1 MSSMMVKETYNI
13 SVNELIA
20 AFRSNTEFGLSTS
33 EAKSRIEKYGSNTI
47 QSDKGKHPLKIL
59 LSQFNNLMVYLLLFA
74 AAMSFWFQ
82 EYLDTTAI
90 LLVILINAIIGF
102 WMEMQAQRSM
112 NALKKMASVP
122 AKVFRNGMLM
132 EISSEE
138 VVPGDILFAEA
149 GDMITADARIINAT
163 QLSVNEASLTGE
175 AMPVEKIANEL
186 SEDVP
191 LADRTNMLHKGTFV
205 TNGNTTALVTATG
218 MKTELGKIAH
228 LVQGAEQSATPL
240 EKKLQVFSRKLIYI
254 TVALVVLIFIVGMF
268 THGDYLEML
277 ETAIALAVA
286 AIPEGLPIV
295 ATLALAQGMMKMA
308 KHNVIVK
315 KLSAVETLGG
325 TTIICTDKTGTLTQN
340 KIEVTDL
347 IPADETSEK
356 NKQIMQ
362 QIAVL
367 CNTASIQIKGNDI
380 TEIGDP
386 LETGLLKY
394 AHKKGNDFEQLRQQ
408 FPKVNELPF
417 SSETKMM
424 ATLHNNN
431 NSFVVYAKGAAE
443 EILKQC
449 SHILSGSQP
458 QILNDETRIY
468 WKEKSE
474 QLAASGLRV
483 IAGAF
488 KETSS
493 KDISLTTDL
502 VFAGLYGMMDPPA
515 NDVFDAIN
523 ECKDAGIKVVMI
535 TGDHPATANYIAN
548 QLGISENNT
557 PMVGKEMKPAS
568 QLSEKEKQNWL
579 NTSVFARVTPTHK
592 LDLVT
597 VLQEKGNI
605 VGMTGD
611 GVNDAPALKKAD
623 IGIAMGV
630 RGTQV
635 AQEVADMVLK
645 DDKFSSIVHA
655 IKQGRVIF
663 NNIQEFV
670 IYLLSCNMSELFVV
684 SLAALSNLHFQLVP
698 LQILF
703 INLVTDVLPAL
714 ALGVSDG
721 SPFVM
726 KHKPRNP
733 AEPLLKTRQWY
744 AVWIYAAIIS
754 VCTLGAVFFSHL
766 VLHTGERFDPKLCN
780 NILFFTLI
788 FCQLFHVFNMASVK
802 TSFFKS
808 EVFRNKYVWYALLLS
823 GLIVMSVFFI
833 PAAREALNVQPLKA
847 EDWLLVIA
855 SALLS
860 LLVIQILKRTNI
872 IHDED

>member
-1 MSSMMVKETYNI
+1 MKTI
-13 SVNELIA
+13 SNYTIPIMKLI
-20 AFRSNTEFGLSTS
+20 TEFGSDKEKGLSLV
-33 EAKSRIEKYGSNTI
+33 EATNRIEKFGSNII
-47 QSDKGKHPLKIL
+47 QSDKGKHPLKL
-59 LSQFNNLMVYLLLFA
+59 VLSQINNLLVYLLLFA
-74 AAMSFWFQ
+74 AGMSFWFQ
-82 EYLDTTAI
+82 EYLDATAI
-90 LLVILINAIIGF
+90 LLVIFLNVSIGF
-102 WMEMQAQRSM
+102 WMELQAERSM

-122 AKVFRNGMLM
+122 AKVFRDGKLS
-132 EISSEE
+132 EIPSEE
-138 VVPGDILFAEA
+138 LVPGDILFVEA
-149 GDMITADARIINAT
+149 GDMITSDARIVSAT
-163 QLSVNEASLTGE
+163 QLSVNESSLTGE
-175 AMPVEKIANEL
+175 AMPVEKIPSEL
-186 SEDVP
+186 SGNVP

-205 TNGNTTALVTATG
+205 TNGNSTALVVATG
-218 MKTELGKIAH
+218 MQTELGKIAH
-228 LVQGAEQSATPL
+228 LVQSAEQSATPL
-240 EKKLQVFSRKLIYI
+240 EKKLQVFSRKLIYL
-254 TVALVVLIFIVGMF
+254 TVVLVVLIFIVGMF
-268 THGDYLEML
+268 THGNYIELL
-277 ETAIALAVA
+277 ETSIALAVA

-295 ATLALAQGMMKMA
+295 ATLALAQGMLKMA
-308 KHNVIVK
+308 RHNVIVK

-325 TTIICTDKTGTLTQN
+325 TTVICTDKTGTLTQN
-340 KIEVTDL
+340 KIEVTDV
-347 IPADETSEK
+347 ITADDNAEN

-367 CNTASIQIKGNDI
+367 CNTAYIQILENDI
-380 TEIGDP
+380 KEIGDP

-394 AHKKGNDFEQLRQQ
+394 ALKNGSNIELIRQQ
-408 FPKVNELPF
+408 FPKINEVPF

-424 ATLHNNN
+424 ATLHSRQND
-431 NSFVVYAKGAAE
+431 FTVYAKGAAE
-443 EILKQC
+443 EIFKQC
-449 SHILSGSQP
+449 SHILIGSEIQP
-458 QILNDETRIY
+458 WNDETRKQ

-474 QLAASGLRV
+474 QLAVSGLRV

-488 KETSS
+488 RENSQNDAFFTS
-493 KDISLTTDL
+493 DLT
-502 VFAGLYGMMDPPA
+502 FAGLYGMMDPPA
-515 NDVFDAIN
+515 EDVLDAIN
-523 ECKDAGIKVVMI
+523 ECKEAGIKVVMI
-535 TGDHPATANYIAN
+535 TGDHPSTAKYIAR
-548 QLGISENNT
+548 QLGITENDN
-557 PMVGKEMKPAS
+557 PIVGKEMNPFS
-568 QLSEKEKQNWL
+568 QLSENEKQKWI
-579 NTSVFARVTPTHK
+579 NTSVFARVTPTQK

-623 IGIAMGV
+623 IGIAMGK

-635 AQEVADMVLK
+635 AQEVSDMVLK

-714 ALGVSDG
+714 ALGVSKG
-721 SPFVM
+721 NSFVM

-733 AEPLLKTRQWY
+733 AEPLLKTKQWY
-744 AVWIYAAIIS
+744 AVWLYAAIIS
-754 VCTLGAVFFSHL
+754 ICTLGAVFISHF

-802 TSFFKS
+802 TSFTHS

-823 GLIVMSVFFI
+823 VIIVIAVFFI
-833 PAAREALNVQPLKA
+833 PSALEALVVQPLKV
-847 EDWLLVIA
+847 EDWLVVVA
-855 SALLS
+855 SAALS
-860 LLVIQILKRTNI
+860 LLVIQFLKRTNL

>member
-1 MSSMMVKETYNI
+1 MKTANNYTIPLTKLITELDSDRVNGLTSLEATNRI
-13 SVNELIA
+13 S
-20 AFRSNTEFGLSTS
+20 R
-33 EAKSRIEKYGSNTI
+33 YGSNTI
-47 QSDKGKHPLKIL
+47 QSDKGKHPLKIV
-59 LSQFNNLMVYLLLFA
+59 LSQFNNLLVYLLFFA

-82 EYLDTTAI
+82 EYLDATAI
-90 LLVILINAIIGF
+90 LLVILVNASIGF
-102 WMEMQAQRSM
+102 WMELQAERSM

-122 AKVFRNGMLM
+122 SKVYRDGRLS

-138 VVPGDILFAEA
+138 IVPGDILFVEA
-149 GDMITADARIINAT
+149 GDMITADARIISAT
-163 QLSVNEASLTGE
+163 QLSINEASLTGE
-175 AMPVEKIANEL
+175 AMPVEKTASEL
-186 SEDVP
+186 SEDVS

-205 TNGNTTALVTATG
+205 TNGNTTALVVATG
-218 MKTELGKIAH
+218 MQTELGKIAH

-268 THGDYLEML
+268 THGDYVELL

-325 TTIICTDKTGTLTQN
+325 TTVICTDKTGTLTQN
-340 KIEVTDL
+340 KIEVTDV
-347 IPADETSEK
+347 ITADENAEK

-367 CNTASIQIKGNDI
+367 CNTASIQISENDI
-380 TEIGDP
+380 IEIGDP

-394 AHKKGNDFEQLRQQ
+394 AHNNGVNIEQLRQQ
-408 FPKVNELPF
+408 FPKVDEIPF

-424 ATLHNNN
+424 ATLHSGNNI
-431 NSFVVYAKGAAE
+431 FMVYAKGAAE

-449 SHILSGSQP
+449 SHILMGSQI
-458 QILNDETRIY
+458 QTLNEETRNQ
-468 WKEKSE
+468 WKDKSE

-488 KETSS
+488 KETPS
-493 KDISLTTDL
+493 KDVSLTNDL
-502 VFAGLYGMMDPPA
+502 IFAGLYGMMDPPA
-515 NDVFDAIN
+515 EDVFDAIN
-523 ECKDAGIKVVMI
+523 ECKGAGIKVVMI

-548 QLGISENNT
+548 QLHISENNQ
-557 PMVGKEMKPAS
+557 PVIGKNMKPFK
-568 QLSEKEKQNWL
+568 QLSNEEKQLWAD
-579 NTSVFARVTPTHK
+579 TSVFARVTPTHK

-623 IGIAMGV
+623 IGIAMGK

-635 AQEVADMVLK
+635 AQEVSDMVLK

-655 IKQGRVIF
+655 IRQGRVIF

-684 SLAALSNLHFQLVP
+684 SLAALSNLHFQLIP

-714 ALGVSDG
+714 ALGVSEG
-721 SPFVM
+721 SPIVM

-733 AEPLLKTRQWY
+733 AEPLLKTKQWY
-744 AVWIYAAIIS
+744 AVWIYAAVIS
-754 VCTLGAVFFSHL
+754 ICTLGAVFISHFFF
-766 VLHTGERFDPKLCN
+766 HTGKHFDPKLCN

-802 TSFFKS
+802 TSFTQS
-808 EVFRNKYVWYALLLS
+808 EVFRNKYVWYALLSS
-823 GLIVMSVFFI
+823 GIILLSVFFI
-833 PAAREALNVQPLKA
+833 SPAREALNVQPLKL
-847 EDWLLVIA
+847 EDWLVVIA
-855 SALLS
+855 SALIS
-860 LLVIQILKRTNI
+860 LLVIQILKRTNL

>member
-1 MSSMMVKETYNI
+1 MKTANNYTIPLTKLITELDSDRVNGLTSLEATNRI
-13 SVNELIA
+13 S
-20 AFRSNTEFGLSTS
+20 R
-33 EAKSRIEKYGSNTI
+33 YGSNTI
-47 QSDKGKHPLKIL
+47 QSDKGKHPLKIV
-59 LSQFNNLMVYLLLFA
+59 LSQFNNLLVYLLFFA

-82 EYLDTTAI
+82 EYLDATAI
-90 LLVILINAIIGF
+90 LLVILVNASIGF
-102 WMEMQAQRSM
+102 WMELQAERSM

-122 AKVFRNGMLM
+122 SKVYRDGKLS

-138 VVPGDILFAEA
+138 IVPGDILFVEA
-149 GDMITADARIINAT
+149 GDMITADARIISAT
-163 QLSVNEASLTGE
+163 QLSINEASLTGE
-175 AMPVEKIANEL
+175 AMPVEKTASEL
-186 SEDVP
+186 SEDVS

-205 TNGNTTALVTATG
+205 TNGNTTALVVATG
-218 MKTELGKIAH
+218 MQTELGKIAH

-268 THGDYLEML
+268 THGDYVELL

-325 TTIICTDKTGTLTQN
+325 TTVICTDKTGTLTQN
-340 KIEVTDL
+340 KIEVTDV
-347 IPADETSEK
+347 ITADENAEK

-367 CNTASIQIKGNDI
+367 CNTASIQISVNEIK
-380 TEIGDP
+380 EIGDP

-394 AHKKGNDFEQLRQQ
+394 AHNNGVNIEQLRQQ
-408 FPKVNELPF
+408 FPKVDEIPF

-424 ATLHNNN
+424 ATLHSGNNI
-431 NSFVVYAKGAAE
+431 FMVYAKGAAE

-449 SHILSGSQP
+449 SHILMGSQI
-458 QILNDETRIY
+458 QTLNEETRNQ
-468 WKEKSE
+468 WKDKSE

-488 KETSS
+488 KETPS
-493 KDISLTTDL
+493 KDVSLTNDL
-502 VFAGLYGMMDPPA
+502 IFAGLYGMMDPPA
-515 NDVFDAIN
+515 EDVFDAIN
-523 ECKDAGIKVVMI
+523 ECKGAGIKVVMI

-548 QLGISENNT
+548 QLHISENNQ
-557 PMVGKEMKPAS
+557 PVIGKNMKPFK
-568 QLSEKEKQNWL
+568 QLSNEEKQLWAD
-579 NTSVFARVTPTHK
+579 TSVFARVTPTHK

-623 IGIAMGV
+623 IGIAMGK

-635 AQEVADMVLK
+635 AQEVSDMVLK

-655 IKQGRVIF
+655 IRQGRVIF
-663 NNIQEFV
+663 SNIQEFV

-684 SLAALSNLHFQLVP
+684 SLAALSNLHFQLIP

-703 INLVTDVLPAL
+703 INLITDVLPAL
-714 ALGVSDG
+714 ALGVSEG

-733 AEPLLKTRQWY
+733 TEPLLKTRQWY
-744 AVWIYAAIIS
+744 AVWVYAAIIS
-754 VCTLGAVFFSHL
+754 VCTLGAVFFSHF
-766 VLHTGERFDPKLCN
+766 VLHTGEHFDPKLCN

-788 FCQLFHVFNMASVK
+788 VCQLFHVFNMASVK

-808 EVFRNKYVWYALLLS
+808 EVFRNKYIWYALALS

-833 PAAREALNVQPLKA
+833 PPVREALNVQSLKL
-847 EDWLLVIA
+847 EDWLVVIVA
-855 SALLS
+855 ALIS
-860 LLVIQILKRTNI
+860 LLVIQFLKRTNL

>member
-1 MSSMMVKETYNI
+1 MKT
-13 SVNELIA
+13 VNPHTIPVTELI
-20 AFRSNTEFGLSTS
+20 TELGSDKEKGLNAL
-33 EAKSRIEKYGSNTI
+33 EATNRIEKYGSNSI
-47 QSDKGKHPLKIL
+47 QSDKGKHPLKIV
-59 LSQFNNLMVYLLLFA
+59 LSQFNNLLVYLLLFA

-82 EYLDTTAI
+82 EYLDATAI
-90 LLVILINAIIGF
+90 LLVILVNATIGF
-102 WMEMQAQRSM
+102 WMEMQAERSM
-112 NALKKMASVP
+112 NALKKMVSVP
-122 AKVFRNGMLM
+122 SKVFRNGKLT
-132 EISSEE
+132 EIASEE
-138 VVPGDILFAEA
+138 LVPGDLLFVEA
-149 GDMITADARIINAT
+149 GDMITADARIISAT

-175 AMPVEKIANEL
+175 AMPVEKIASEL
-186 SEDVP
+186 SEDIP
-191 LADRTNMLHKGTFV
+191 LADRANMLHKGTFV
-205 TNGNTTALVTATG
+205 TNGNTTALVVATG
-218 MKTELGKIAH
+218 MQTELGKIAH
-228 LVQGAEQSATPL
+228 LVQGADQSATPL

-268 THGDYLEML
+268 THGDYVELL

-325 TTIICTDKTGTLTQN
+325 TTVICTDKTGTLTQN
-340 KIEVTDL
+340 KIEVTDV
-347 IPADETSEK
+347 ITADENAEK

-367 CNTASIQIKGNDI
+367 CNTASIQISENEIK
-380 TEIGDP
+380 EIGDP

-394 AHKKGNDFEQLRQQ
+394 AHKNGENIEQLRQQ
-408 FPKVNELPF
+408 FPKIDEVPF

-424 ATLHNNN
+424 ATLHSGNNGYI
-431 NSFVVYAKGAAE
+431 VYAKGAAE

-449 SHILSGSQP
+449 SHILIASEIQV
-458 QILNDETRIY
+458 LNEETRKH

-474 QLAASGLRV
+474 HLAASGLRV

-488 KETSS
+488 KETPS
-493 KDISLTTDL
+493 KDISLTSDL
-502 VFAGLYGMMDPPA
+502 IFAGLYGMMDPPA
-515 NDVFDAIN
+515 EDVFDAIN

-548 QLGISENNT
+548 QLGISENDT
-557 PMVGKEMKPAS
+557 PIIGKEMKGAS
-568 QLSEKEKQNWL
+568 QLSENEKQHWL

-623 IGIAMGV
+623 IGIAMGK

-635 AQEVADMVLK
+635 AQEVSDMVLK

-655 IKQGRVIF
+655 IRQGRVIF
-663 NNIQEFV
+663 SNIQEFV

-684 SLAALSNLHFQLVP
+684 SLAALSNLHFQLIP

-703 INLVTDVLPAL
+703 INLITDVLPAL
-714 ALGVSDG
+714 ALGVSEG
-721 SPFVM
+721 SPYVM

-754 VCTLGAVFFSHL
+754 VCTLGAVFFSHF
-766 VLHTGERFDPKLCN
+766 VLHTGDRFDPKLCN

-808 EVFRNKYVWYALLLS
+808 EVFRNKYVWYALVSSL
-823 GLIVMSVFFI
+823 LIVLSVFFI
-833 PAAREALNVQPLKA
+833 PPVREALNVQSLKL
-847 EDWLLVIA
+847 EDWLVVIA
-855 SALLS
+855 SALIS
-860 LLVIQILKRTNI
+860 LLVIQILKRTNL

>member
-1 MSSMMVKETYNI
+1 MKTANNYTIPLTKLITELGSDREKGLNSLEATNRI
-13 SVNELIA
+13 SQ
-20 AFRSNTEFGLSTS
+20 
-33 EAKSRIEKYGSNTI
+33 YGRNTI
-47 QSDKGKHPLKIL
+47 QSDKGKHPLKIV
-59 LSQFNNLMVYLLLFA
+59 LSQFNNLLVYLLLFA

-82 EYLDTTAI
+82 EYLDATAI
-90 LLVILINAIIGF
+90 LLVILVNASIGF
-102 WMEMQAQRSM
+102 WMEMQAERSM

-122 AKVFRNGMLM
+122 AKVFRDGKLS
-132 EISSEE
+132 EITSEE
-138 VVPGDILFAEA
+138 LVPGDILFVEA
-149 GDMITADARIINAT
+149 GDMITADARIITAT

-175 AMPVEKIANEL
+175 AMPVEKIASEL
-186 SEDVP
+186 SADIP

-205 TNGNTTALVTATG
+205 TNGNTTALVVATG
-218 MKTELGKIAH
+218 MQTELGKIAH

-268 THGDYLEML
+268 THGDYVELL

-325 TTIICTDKTGTLTQN
+325 TTVICTDKTGTLTQN
-340 KIEVTDL
+340 KIEVTDV
-347 IPADETSEK
+347 ITADENAEK

-367 CNTASIQIKGNDI
+367 CNTASIQISGNEI
-380 TEIGDP
+380 KEIGDP

-394 AHKKGNDFEQLRQQ
+394 AHKNGENIEQLRQQ
-408 FPKVNELPF
+408 FPKIDEVPF

-424 ATLHNNN
+424 ATLHSGNNGYI
-431 NSFVVYAKGAAE
+431 VYAKGAAE

-449 SHILSGSQP
+449 SHILIASEIQV
-458 QILNDETRIY
+458 LNEETRKH

-474 QLAASGLRV
+474 HLAASGLRV

-488 KETSS
+488 KETPS
-493 KDISLTTDL
+493 KDISLTSDL
-502 VFAGLYGMMDPPA
+502 IFAGLYGMMDPPA
-515 NDVFDAIN
+515 EDVFDAIK
-523 ECKDAGIKVVMI
+523 ECKEAGIKVVMI
-535 TGDHPATANYIAN
+535 TGDHPATASYIAN
-548 QLGISENNT
+548 QLGISENDT
-557 PMVGKEMKPAS
+557 PIIGKEMKGAS
-568 QLSEKEKQNWL
+568 QLSENEKQHWL

-597 VLQEKGNI
+597 VLQENGNI

-663 NNIQEFV
+663 SNIQEFV

-684 SLAALSNLHFQLVP
+684 SLGALSNLHFQLIP

-703 INLVTDVLPAL
+703 INLITDVLPAL
-714 ALGVSDG
+714 ALGVSEG

-733 AEPLLKTRQWY
+733 TEPLLKTRQWY

-754 VCTLGAVFFSHL
+754 VCTLGAVFFSHF
-766 VLHTGERFDPKLCN
+766 VLHTGEHFDPKLCN

-802 TSFFKS
+802 TSFTQS
-808 EVFRNKYVWYALLLS
+808 EVFRNKYVWYALALS
-823 GLIVMSVFFI
+823 GLIVLSVFFV
-833 PAAREALNVQPLKA
+833 PPAREALNVQPLKM
-847 EDWLLVIA
+847 EDWLVVIV
-855 SALLS
+855 SALIS
-860 LLVIQILKRTNI
+860 LLVIQFLKRTNI

>member
-1 MSSMMVKETYNI
+1 MKTVSAHTIPVTKLITELGSDREKGLNSLEAANRI
-13 SVNELIA
+13 SQ
-20 AFRSNTEFGLSTS
+20 
-33 EAKSRIEKYGSNTI
+33 YGRNTI
-47 QSDKGKHPLKIL
+47 QSDKGKHPLKIV
-59 LSQFNNLMVYLLLFA
+59 LSQFNNLLVYLLLFA

-82 EYLDTTAI
+82 EYLDATAI
-90 LLVILINAIIGF
+90 LLVILVNASIGF
-102 WMEMQAQRSM
+102 WMEMQAERSM

-122 AKVFRNGMLM
+122 AKVFRDGKLT

-138 VVPGDILFAEA
+138 VVPGDILFVEA

-175 AMPVEKIANEL
+175 AMPVEKKETEL
-186 SEDVP
+186 PEKTP
-191 LADRTNMLHKGTFV
+191 LAERTNMLHKGTYV
-205 TNGNTTALVTATG
+205 TNGNAKALVTATG
-218 MKTELGKIAH
+218 MQTELGKIAH
-228 LVQGAEQSATPL
+228 LVQSAKQSATPL

-254 TVALVVLIFIVGMF
+254 TIILVVLIFVVGLL

-325 TTIICTDKTGTLTQN
+325 TTVICTDKTGTLTQN

-367 CNTASIQIKGNDI
+367 CNTASIQISENDI

-394 AHKKGNDFEQLRQQ
+394 AHKNEINIEQLRNQ
-408 FPKVNELPF
+408 FPKINEVPF

-431 NSFVVYAKGAAE
+431 NGFVVYAKGAAE

-483 IAGAF
+483 IAGAY
-488 KETSS
+488 KEASS

-515 NDVFDAIN
+515 EDVFDAIK
-523 ECKDAGIKVVMI
+523 ECKEAGIKVVMI

-548 QLGISENNT
+548 QLGISENDT
-557 PMVGKEMKPAS
+557 PIIGKEMKAVS
-568 QLSEKEKQNWL
+568 QLSENEKQHWL

-623 IGIAMGV
+623 IGIAMGK

-635 AQEVADMVLK
+635 AQEVSDMVLK

-655 IKQGRVIF
+655 IRQGRVIF
-663 NNIQEFV
+663 SNIQEFV

-684 SLAALSNLHFQLVP
+684 SLTALSNLHFQLIP

-703 INLVTDVLPAL
+703 INLITDVLPAL
-714 ALGVSDG
+714 ALGVSEG
-721 SPFVM
+721 SPYVM

-754 VCTLGAVFFSHL
+754 VCTLGAVFFSHFI
-766 VLHTGERFDPKLCN
+766 LHTGEHFDPKLCN

-788 FCQLFHVFNMASVK
+788 VCQLFHVFNMASVK
-802 TSFFKS
+802 TSFTKS
-808 EVFRNKYVWYALLLS
+808 EVFRNKYVWYALLTS
-823 GLIVMSVFFI
+823 GLIVISVFFI
-833 PAAREALNVQPLKA
+833 PPAREALNVQSLKM
-847 EDWLLVIA
+847 EGWLVVIISA
-855 SALLS
+855 SIS

>member
-1 MSSMMVKETYNI
+1 MEYPHNI
-13 SVNELIA
+13 PISKILA
-20 AFRSNTEFGLSTS
+20 EFGSDAKKGLTTS
-33 EAKSRIEKYGSNTI
+33 EAARQIEKYGRNTI
-47 QSDKGKHPLKIL
+47 QSDKGKQPFKIFL
-59 LSQFNNLMVYLLLFA
+59 LQFNNLMVYLLLFA
-74 AAMSFWFQ
+74 AGMSFWFQ
-82 EYLDTTAI
+82 EYLDATAI
-90 LLVILINAIIGF
+90 LVVILVNAAIGF
-102 WMEMQAQRSM
+102 WMELQAQRSM

-122 AKVFRNGMLM
+122 SKVFREGKLT
-132 EISSEE
+132 EIASEE
-138 VVPGDILFAEA
+138 LVPGDLIFVEA
-149 GDMITADARIINAT
+149 GDMITADARIIFAT
-163 QLSVNEASLTGE
+163 QLSVNESSLTGE
-175 AMPVEKIANEL
+175 ALPVEKAASEL
-186 SEDVP
+186 PEDAP

-205 TNGNTTALVTATG
+205 TNGNTTALVVATG
-218 MKTELGKIAH
+218 MQTELGKIAH
-228 LVQGAEQSATPL
+228 LVQGAGQSATPL

-268 THGDYLEML
+268 THGDYIELL

-286 AIPEGLPIV
+286 AIPEGLHIV

-325 TTIICTDKTGTLTQN
+325 TTVICTDKTGTLTQN
-340 KIEVTDL
+340 KIEVTDV
-347 IPADETSEK
+347 ITADENAEK

-362 QIAVL
+362 EIAVL
-367 CNTASIQIKGNDI
+367 CNTASIQISENDI
-380 TEIGDP
+380 EEIGDP

-394 AHKKGNDFEQLRQQ
+394 AHKRGKNIEELREQ
-408 FPKVNELPF
+408 FPKINEIPF
-417 SSETKMM
+417 SSETKIM
-424 ATLHNNN
+424 ATLHRTNIG
-431 NSFVVYAKGAAE
+431 FVVYAKGAAE
-443 EILKQC
+443 EILMQC
-449 SHILSGSQP
+449 SHILIGSEIQS
-458 QILNDETRIY
+458 LNEGTRKQ

-483 IAGAF
+483 IAGAL
-488 KETSS
+488 KETPS
-493 KDISLTTDL
+493 KDISLTSDL

-515 NDVFDAIN
+515 EDVFDAIN
-523 ECKDAGIKVVMI
+523 ECKAAGIKVVMI
-535 TGDHPATANYIAN
+535 TGDHPATANYIAR
-548 QLGISENNT
+548 QLGISQNIM
-557 PMVGKEMKPAS
+557 PIVGKDMKAAS
-568 QLSEKEKQNWL
+568 QLSENEKQLWL

-623 IGIAMGV
+623 IGIAMGK

-635 AQEVADMVLK
+635 AQEVSDMVLK

-655 IKQGRVIF
+655 IRQGRVIF

-684 SLAALSNLHFQLVP
+684 SLAALSNLHFQLIP

-714 ALGVSDG
+714 ALGVSKG
-721 SPFVM
+721 SAFVM
-726 KHKPRNP
+726 KNKPRNP

-754 VCTLGAVFFSHL
+754 LCTLGAVFVSHFF
-766 VLHTGERFDPKLCN
+766 LHTGERFDPKLCN

-788 FCQLFHVFNMASVK
+788 VCQLFHVFNMASVK
-802 TSFFKS
+802 TSFTQS
-808 EVFRNKYVWYALLLS
+808 EVFRNKYVWYALALS
-823 GLIVMSVFFI
+823 GLIVLSVFFI
-833 PAAREALNVQPLKA
+833 PPAREALNVQPLKM
-847 EDWLLVIA
+847 EDWLVVIVSA
-855 SALLS
+855 SIS
-860 LLVIQILKRTNI
+860 LLVIQILKRTNL

>member
-1 MSSMMVKETYNI
+1 MKTANNYTTPLTKLITELDSDRVNGLTSLEATNRI
-13 SVNELIA
+13 S
-20 AFRSNTEFGLSTS
+20 R
-33 EAKSRIEKYGSNTI
+33 YGSNTI
-47 QSDKGKHPLKIL
+47 QSDKGKHPLKIV
-59 LSQFNNLMVYLLLFA
+59 LSQFNNLLVYLLFFA

-82 EYLDTTAI
+82 EYLDATAI
-90 LLVILINAIIGF
+90 LLVILVNASIGF
-102 WMEMQAQRSM
+102 WMEMQAERSM

-122 AKVFRNGMLM
+122 AKVFRDGKLT
-132 EISSEE
+132 EIPSEE
-138 VVPGDILFAEA
+138 LVPGDILFVEA
-149 GDMITADARIINAT
+149 GDMITADARIITAT
-163 QLSVNEASLTGE
+163 QLSINEASLTGE
-175 AMPVEKIANEL
+175 AMPVEKTASEL
-186 SEDVP
+186 SEDVS

-205 TNGNTTALVTATG
+205 TNGNTTALVVATG
-218 MKTELGKIAH
+218 MQTELGKIAH

-268 THGDYLEML
+268 THGDYVELL

-325 TTIICTDKTGTLTQN
+325 TTVICTDKTGTLTQN
-340 KIEVTDL
+340 KIEVTDV
-347 IPADETSEK
+347 ITADENAEK

-367 CNTASIQIKGNDI
+367 CNTASIQISENEIK
-380 TEIGDP
+380 EIGDP

-394 AHKKGNDFEQLRQQ
+394 AHNNGVNIEQLRQQ
-408 FPKVNELPF
+408 FPKVDEIPF

-424 ATLHNNN
+424 ATLHSGNNI
-431 NSFVVYAKGAAE
+431 FMVYAKGAAE

-449 SHILSGSQP
+449 SHILMGSQI
-458 QILNDETRIY
+458 QTLNEEIRNQ
-468 WKEKSE
+468 WKDKSE

-488 KETSS
+488 KETPS
-493 KDISLTTDL
+493 KDVSLTNDL
-502 VFAGLYGMMDPPA
+502 IFAGLYGMMDPPA
-515 NDVFDAIN
+515 EDVFDAIN
-523 ECKDAGIKVVMI
+523 ECKGAGIKVVMI

-548 QLGISENNT
+548 QLHISENNQ
-557 PMVGKEMKPAS
+557 PVIGKNMKPFK
-568 QLSEKEKQNWL
+568 QLSNEEKQLWAD
-579 NTSVFARVTPTHK
+579 TSVFARVTPTHK

-623 IGIAMGV
+623 IGIAMGK

-635 AQEVADMVLK
+635 AQEVSDMVLK

-655 IKQGRVIF
+655 IRQGRVIF
-663 NNIQEFV
+663 SNIQEFV

-684 SLAALSNLHFQLVP
+684 SLAALSNLHFQLIP

-703 INLVTDVLPAL
+703 INLITDVLPAL
-714 ALGVSDG
+714 ALGVSEG

-733 AEPLLKTRQWY
+733 TEPLLKTRQWY

-754 VCTLGAVFFSHL
+754 VCTLGAVFFSHF
-766 VLHTGERFDPKLCN
+766 VLHTGEHFDPKLCN

-788 FCQLFHVFNMASVK
+788 VCQLFHVFNMASVK

-833 PAAREALNVQPLKA
+833 PPAREALNVQPLKV
-847 EDWLLVIA
+847 EDWLVVVA
-855 SALLS
+855 SATLS
-860 LLVIQILKRTNI
+860 LLVIQILKRTNL

>member
-1 MSSMMVKETYNI
+1 MKIERPYNI
-13 SVNELIA
+13 PLSELIA
-20 AFRSNTEFGLSTS
+20 EFESDVGKGLNSS
-33 EAKSRIEKYGSNTI
+33 EAVNRIEKYGNNTI
-47 QSDKGKHPLKIL
+47 QSDKGKHPFKIL

-122 AKVFRNGMLM
+122 AKVFRDGKLM

-138 VVPGDILFAEA
+138 VVPGDILFVEA

-186 SEDVP
+186 SEEVP
-191 LADRTNMLHKGTFV
+191 LADRVNMLHKGTFI
-205 TNGNTTALVTATG
+205 TNGNTTALVVATG
-218 MKTELGKIAH
+218 MQTELGKIAH

-268 THGDYLEML
+268 THRDYVEML

-308 KHNVIVK
+308 KHHVIVK

-325 TTIICTDKTGTLTQN
+325 TTVICTDKTGTLTQN
-340 KIEVTDL
+340 KIEVTEV
-347 IPADETSEK
+347 ITANGHAET
-356 NKQIMQ
+356 NNLTMQ

-367 CNTASIQIKGNDI
+367 CNTASIQIIGNDI

-394 AHKKGNDFEQLRQQ
+394 AHKNGNNIEQLRKQ
-408 FPKVNELPF
+408 FPKINEVPF

-424 ATLHNNN
+424 ATLHSNNN
-431 NSFVVYAKGAAE
+431 GFVVYAKGAAE
-443 EILKQC
+443 EIIKQC
-449 SHILSGSQP
+449 NRILIGSEIQT
-458 QILNDETRIY
+458 LDEETRKH

-483 IAGAF
+483 IAGAY
-488 KETSS
+488 KETPS

-515 NDVFDAIN
+515 EDVFDAIS

-548 QLGISENNT
+548 QLGISENNM
-557 PMVGKEMKPAS
+557 PIIGKEMKPAS
-568 QLSEKEKQNWL
+568 RLSENEKIHWL

-635 AQEVADMVLK
+635 AQEVSDMVLK

-663 NNIQEFV
+663 KNIQEFV

-714 ALGVSDG
+714 ALGVSEG
-721 SPFVM
+721 NPFVM

-733 AEPLLKTRQWY
+733 SEPLLKTKQWY
-744 AVWIYAAIIS
+744 AVWIYAGVIS
-754 VCTLGAVFFSHL
+754 ICTLGAVFISHFF
-766 VLHTGERFDPKLCN
+766 LHTGTHFDPKLCN

-788 FCQLFHVFNMASVK
+788 ACQLFHVFNMASAQVA
-802 TSFFKS
+802 FFKS
-808 EVFRNKYVWYALLLS
+808 EVFRNKYVWYALFSCAVILL
-823 GLIVMSVFFI
+823 SVFFI
-833 PAAREALNVQPLKA
+833 SPVSKALKIQPLQA
-847 EDWLLVIA
+847 EDWLVVFG
-855 SALLS
+855 SAIIS
-860 LLVIQILKRTNI
+860 LLVIQLLKRTKI

>member
-1 MSSMMVKETYNI
+1 MKTANNYTIPLTKLITELDSDRVNGLTSLEATNRI
-13 SVNELIA
+13 S
-20 AFRSNTEFGLSTS
+20 R
-33 EAKSRIEKYGSNTI
+33 YGSNTI
-47 QSDKGKHPLKIL
+47 QSDKGKHPLKIV
-59 LSQFNNLMVYLLLFA
+59 LSQFNNLLVYLLFFA

-82 EYLDTTAI
+82 EYLDATAI
-90 LLVILINAIIGF
+90 LLVILVNASIGF
-102 WMEMQAQRSM
+102 WMELQAERSM

-122 AKVFRNGMLM
+122 SKVYRDGKLS

-138 VVPGDILFAEA
+138 IVPGDILFVEA
-149 GDMITADARIINAT
+149 GDMITADARIISAT
-163 QLSVNEASLTGE
+163 QLSINEASLTGE
-175 AMPVEKIANEL
+175 AMPVEKTASEL
-186 SEDVP
+186 SEDVS

-205 TNGNTTALVTATG
+205 TNGNTTALVVATG
-218 MKTELGKIAH
+218 MQTELGKIAH
-228 LVQGAEQSATPL
+228 LVQGADQSATPL
-240 EKKLQVFSRKLIYI
+240 EMKLQVFSRKLIYI

-268 THGDYLEML
+268 THGDYVELL

-325 TTIICTDKTGTLTQN
+325 TTVICTDKTGTLTQN
-340 KIEVTDL
+340 KIEVTDV
-347 IPADETSEK
+347 ITAVQNDEK

-367 CNTASIQIKGNDI
+367 CNTASIQISENDI
-380 TEIGDP
+380 IEIGDP

-394 AHKKGNDFEQLRQQ
+394 AHKNGKNIEKLRQQ
-408 FPKVNELPF
+408 FPKINEVPF

-424 ATLHNNN
+424 ATLHSGNNGYI
-431 NSFVVYAKGAAE
+431 VYAKGAAE

-449 SHILSGSQP
+449 SHILSGSEIQL
-458 QILNDETRIY
+458 LNEETKKH

-488 KETSS
+488 KETTS
-493 KDISLTTDL
+493 KDISLTSDL
-502 VFAGLYGMMDPPA
+502 VFTGLYGMMDPPA
-515 NDVFDAIN
+515 EYVFDAIK
-523 ECKDAGIKVVMI
+523 ECKEAGIKVVMI
-535 TGDHPATANYIAN
+535 TGDHPATANYIAH
-548 QLGISENNT
+548 QLGISENDI
-557 PMVGKEMKPAS
+557 PIIGKDMKAAS
-568 QLSEKEKQNWL
+568 QLSEDEKQHWL

-623 IGIAMGV
+623 IGIAMGK

-635 AQEVADMVLK
+635 AQEVSDMVLK

-655 IKQGRVIF
+655 IRQGRVIF

-684 SLAALSNLHFQLVP
+684 SLAALSNLHFQLIP

-714 ALGVSDG
+714 ALGVSEG
-721 SPFVM
+721 SPIVM

-733 AEPLLKTRQWY
+733 AEPLLKTKQWY
-744 AVWIYAAIIS
+744 AVWIYAAVIS
-754 VCTLGAVFFSHL
+754 ICTLGAVFISHFFF
-766 VLHTGERFDPKLCN
+766 HTGKHFDPKLCN

-802 TSFFKS
+802 TSFTQS
-808 EVFRNKYVWYALLLS
+808 EVFRNKYVWYALLSS
-823 GLIVMSVFFI
+823 GIILLSVFFI
-833 PAAREALNVQPLKA
+833 PPAREALNVQPLKV
-847 EDWLLVIA
+847 EDWLVVVA
-855 SALLS
+855 SAALS
-860 LLVIQILKRTNI
+860 FLAIQILKRTNL

>member
-1 MSSMMVKETYNI
+1 MKTANNYTIPLTKLITELDSDRVNGLTSLEATNRI
-13 SVNELIA
+13 S
-20 AFRSNTEFGLSTS
+20 R
-33 EAKSRIEKYGSNTI
+33 YGSNTI
-47 QSDKGKHPLKIL
+47 QSDKGKHPLKIV
-59 LSQFNNLMVYLLLFA
+59 LSQFNNLLVYLLFFA

-82 EYLDTTAI
+82 EYLDATAI
-90 LLVILINAIIGF
+90 LLVILVNASIGF
-102 WMEMQAQRSM
+102 WMELQAERSM

-122 AKVFRNGMLM
+122 SKVYRDGKLS

-138 VVPGDILFAEA
+138 IVPGDILFVEA
-149 GDMITADARIINAT
+149 GDMITADARIISAT
-163 QLSVNEASLTGE
+163 QLSINEASLTGE
-175 AMPVEKIANEL
+175 AMPVEKTASEL
-186 SEDVP
+186 SEDVS

-205 TNGNTTALVTATG
+205 TNGNTTALVVATG
-218 MKTELGKIAH
+218 MQTELGKIAH
-228 LVQGAEQSATPL
+228 LVQGADQSATPL
-240 EKKLQVFSRKLIYI
+240 EMKLQVFSRKLIYI

-268 THGDYLEML
+268 THGDYVELL

-325 TTIICTDKTGTLTQN
+325 TTVICTDKTGTLTQN
-340 KIEVTDL
+340 KIEVTDV
-347 IPADETSEK
+347 ITAVQNDEK

-367 CNTASIQIKGNDI
+367 CNTASIQFSENDI
-380 TEIGDP
+380 IEIGDP

-394 AHKKGNDFEQLRQQ
+394 AHKNGKNIEKLRQQ
-408 FPKVNELPF
+408 FPKINEVPF

-424 ATLHNNN
+424 ATLHSGNNI
-431 NSFVVYAKGAAE
+431 FMVYAKGAAE

-449 SHILSGSQP
+449 SHILMGSQI
-458 QILNDETRIY
+458 QTLNEETRNQ
-468 WKEKSE
+468 WKDKSE

-488 KETSS
+488 KETPS
-493 KDISLTTDL
+493 KDVSLTNDL
-502 VFAGLYGMMDPPA
+502 IFAGLYGMMDPPA
-515 NDVFDAIN
+515 EDVFDAIN
-523 ECKDAGIKVVMI
+523 KCKGAGIKVVMI

-548 QLGISENNT
+548 QLHISENNQ
-557 PMVGKEMKPAS
+557 PVIGKNMKPFK
-568 QLSEKEKQNWL
+568 QLSNEEKQLWAD
-579 NTSVFARVTPTHK
+579 TSVFARVTPTHK

-623 IGIAMGV
+623 IGIAMGK

-635 AQEVADMVLK
+635 AQEVSDMVLK

-655 IKQGRVIF
+655 IRQGRVIF
-663 NNIQEFV
+663 SNIQEFV

-684 SLAALSNLHFQLVP
+684 SLAALSNLHFQLIP

-703 INLVTDVLPAL
+703 INLITDVLPAL
-714 ALGVSDG
+714 ALGVSEG

-733 AEPLLKTRQWY
+733 TEPLLKTRQWY

-754 VCTLGAVFFSHL
+754 VCTLGAVFFSHF
-766 VLHTGERFDPKLCN
+766 VLHTGEHFDPKLCN

-788 FCQLFHVFNMASVK
+788 VCQLFHVFNMASVK

-833 PAAREALNVQPLKA
+833 PPVREALNVQSLKL
-847 EDWLLVIA
+847 EDWLVVIA
-855 SALLS
+855 SALIS
-860 LLVIQILKRTNI
+860 LLVIQFLKRTNL

>member
-1 MSSMMVKETYNI
+1 MKTVSAHTIPVTKLITELGSDREKGLNSLEAANRI
-13 SVNELIA
+13 SQ
-20 AFRSNTEFGLSTS
+20 
-33 EAKSRIEKYGSNTI
+33 YGRNTI
-47 QSDKGKHPLKIL
+47 QSDKGKHPLKIV
-59 LSQFNNLMVYLLLFA
+59 LSQFNNLLVYLLLFA

-82 EYLDTTAI
+82 EYLDATAI
-90 LLVILINAIIGF
+90 LLVILVNASIGF
-102 WMEMQAQRSM
+102 WMEMQAERSM

-122 AKVFRNGMLM
+122 AKVFRDGKLT

-138 VVPGDILFAEA
+138 VVPGDILFVEA

-205 TNGNTTALVTATG
+205 TNGNATALVTATG

-268 THGDYLEML
+268 THGDYLKML

-325 TTIICTDKTGTLTQN
+325 TTVICTDKTGTLTQN

-367 CNTASIQIKGNDI
+367 CNTASIQISENEIK
-380 TEIGDP
+380 EIGDP

-394 AHKKGNDFEQLRQQ
+394 AHKNGENIEQLRQQ
-408 FPKVNELPF
+408 FPKIDEVPF

-424 ATLHNNN
+424 ATLHSGNNGYI
-431 NSFVVYAKGAAE
+431 VYAKGAAE

-449 SHILSGSQP
+449 SHILIASEIQV
-458 QILNDETRIY
+458 LNEETRKH

-483 IAGAF
+483 IAGAY
-488 KETSS
+488 KEASS

-515 NDVFDAIN
+515 EDVFDAIK
-523 ECKDAGIKVVMI
+523 ECKEAGIKVVMI

-548 QLGISENNT
+548 QLGISENNA
-557 PMVGKEMKPAS
+557 PIVGKEMKPAS
-568 QLSEKEKQNWL
+568 QLSENEKQLWL
-579 NTSVFARVTPTHK
+579 NTSVFARVTPAQK

-597 VLQEKGNI
+597 VLQENGNI
-605 VGMTGD
+605 VAMTGD

-645 DDKFSSIVHA
+645 DDKFSSIVLA

-663 NNIQEFV
+663 KNIQEFV

-684 SLAALSNLHFQLVP
+684 SLTALSNLHFQLIP

-703 INLVTDVLPAL
+703 INLITDVLPAL
-714 ALGVSDG
+714 ALGVSEG

-744 AVWIYAAIIS
+744 AVWVYAAIIS
-754 VCTLGAVFFSHL
+754 VCTLGAVFFSQI

-808 EVFRNKYVWYALLLS
+808 EVFRNKYVWYALVSSL
-823 GLIVMSVFFI
+823 LIVLSVFFI
-833 PAAREALNVQPLKA
+833 PPVREALNVQSLKL
-847 EDWLLVIA
+847 EDWLVVIA
-855 SALLS
+855 SALIS
-860 LLVIQILKRTNI
+860 LLVIQFLKRTNL

>member
-1 MSSMMVKETYNI
+1 MKTANNYTIPLTKFITELDSDRVNGLTSLEATNRI
-13 SVNELIA
+13 S
-20 AFRSNTEFGLSTS
+20 R
-33 EAKSRIEKYGSNTI
+33 YGSNTI
-47 QSDKGKHPLKIL
+47 QSDKGKHPLKIV
-59 LSQFNNLMVYLLLFA
+59 LSQFNNLLVYLLFFA

-82 EYLDTTAI
+82 EYLDATAI
-90 LLVILINAIIGF
+90 LLVILVNASIGF
-102 WMEMQAQRSM
+102 WMELQAERSM

-122 AKVFRNGMLM
+122 SKVYRDGKLS

-138 VVPGDILFAEA
+138 IVPGDILFVEA
-149 GDMITADARIINAT
+149 GDMITADARIISAT
-163 QLSVNEASLTGE
+163 QLSINEASLTGE
-175 AMPVEKIANEL
+175 AMPVEKTASEL
-186 SEDVP
+186 SEDVS

-205 TNGNTTALVTATG
+205 TNGNTTALVVATG
-218 MKTELGKIAH
+218 MQTELGKIAH
-228 LVQGAEQSATPL
+228 LVQGADQSATPL
-240 EKKLQVFSRKLIYI
+240 EMKLQVFSRKLIYI

-268 THGDYLEML
+268 THGDYVELL

-325 TTIICTDKTGTLTQN
+325 TTVICTDKTGTLTQN
-340 KIEVTDL
+340 KIEVTDV
-347 IPADETSEK
+347 ITAVQNDEK

-367 CNTASIQIKGNDI
+367 CNTASIQISENDI
-380 TEIGDP
+380 IEIGDP

-394 AHKKGNDFEQLRQQ
+394 AHKNGKNIEKLRQQ
-408 FPKVNELPF
+408 FPKINEVPF

-424 ATLHNNN
+424 ATLHSGNNGYI
-431 NSFVVYAKGAAE
+431 VYAKGAAE

-449 SHILSGSQP
+449 SHILSGSEIQL
-458 QILNDETRIY
+458 LNEETKKH

-488 KETSS
+488 KETTS
-493 KDISLTTDL
+493 KDISLTSDL
-502 VFAGLYGMMDPPA
+502 VFTGLYGMMDPPA
-515 NDVFDAIN
+515 EYVFDAIK
-523 ECKDAGIKVVMI
+523 ECKEAGIKVVMI
-535 TGDHPATANYIAN
+535 TGDHPATANYIAH
-548 QLGISENNT
+548 QLGISENDI
-557 PMVGKEMKPAS
+557 PIIGKDMKAAS
-568 QLSEKEKQNWL
+568 QLSEDEKQHWL

-623 IGIAMGV
+623 IGIAMGK

-635 AQEVADMVLK
+635 AQEVSDMVLK

-655 IKQGRVIF
+655 IRQGRVIF

-684 SLAALSNLHFQLVP
+684 SLAALSNLHFQLIP

-714 ALGVSDG
+714 ALGVSEG
-721 SPFVM
+721 SPIVM

-733 AEPLLKTRQWY
+733 AEPLLKTKQWY
-744 AVWIYAAIIS
+744 AVWIYAAVIS
-754 VCTLGAVFFSHL
+754 ICTLGAVFISHFFF
-766 VLHTGERFDPKLCN
+766 HTGKHFDPKLCN

-802 TSFFKS
+802 TSFTQS
-808 EVFRNKYVWYALLLS
+808 EVFRNKYVWYALLSS
-823 GLIVMSVFFI
+823 GIILLSVFFI
-833 PAAREALNVQPLKA
+833 PPAREALNVQPLKV
-847 EDWLLVIA
+847 EDWLVVVA
-855 SALLS
+855 SAALS
-860 LLVIQILKRTNI
+860 LLAIQILKRTNL

>member
-1 MSSMMVKETYNI
+1 MKTANNYTIPVTKLITELGSDREKGLNSLEATNRI
-13 SVNELIA
+13 SQ
-20 AFRSNTEFGLSTS
+20 
-33 EAKSRIEKYGSNTI
+33 YGKNTI
-47 QSDKGKHPLKIL
+47 QSDKGKHPLKIV
-59 LSQFNNLMVYLLLFA
+59 LSQFNNLLVYLLLFA

-82 EYLDTTAI
+82 EYLDATAI
-90 LLVILINAIIGF
+90 LLVILVNASIGF
-102 WMEMQAQRSM
+102 WMEMQAERSM

-122 AKVFRNGMLM
+122 AKVFRDGKIS
-132 EISSEE
+132 EITSEE
-138 VVPGDILFAEA
+138 LVPGDILFVEA
-149 GDMITADARIINAT
+149 GDMITADARIITAT

-175 AMPVEKIANEL
+175 AMPVEKIASEL
-186 SEDVP
+186 SGDIP

-205 TNGNTTALVTATG
+205 TNGNTTALVVATG
-218 MKTELGKIAH
+218 MQTELGKIAH
-228 LVQGAEQSATPL
+228 LVQGADQSATPL

-268 THGDYLEML
+268 THGDYVELL

-325 TTIICTDKTGTLTQN
+325 TTVICTDKTGTLTQN
-340 KIEVTDL
+340 KIEVTDV
-347 IPADETSEK
+347 ITTEENAEK

-367 CNTASIQIKGNDI
+367 CNTASIQISENEIK
-380 TEIGDP
+380 EIGDP

-394 AHKKGNDFEQLRQQ
+394 AHKNGENIEQLRQQ
-408 FPKVNELPF
+408 FPKIDEVPF

-424 ATLHNNN
+424 ATLHSGNNGYI
-431 NSFVVYAKGAAE
+431 VYAKGAAE

-449 SHILSGSQP
+449 SHILIASEIQV
-458 QILNDETRIY
+458 LNEETRKH

-474 QLAASGLRV
+474 HLAASGLRV

-488 KETSS
+488 KETPS
-493 KDISLTTDL
+493 KDISLTSDL
-502 VFAGLYGMMDPPA
+502 IFAGLYGMMDPPA
-515 NDVFDAIN
+515 EDVFDAIN
-523 ECKDAGIKVVMI
+523 ECKEAGIKVVMI

-548 QLGISENNT
+548 QLGISENDT
-557 PMVGKEMKPAS
+557 PIIGKEMKGAS
-568 QLSEKEKQNWL
+568 QLSENEKQHWL

-623 IGIAMGV
+623 IGIAMGK

-635 AQEVADMVLK
+635 AQEVSDMVLK

-655 IKQGRVIF
+655 IRQGRVIF
-663 NNIQEFV
+663 SNIQEFV

-684 SLAALSNLHFQLVP
+684 SLAALSNLHFQLIP

-703 INLVTDVLPAL
+703 INLITDVLPAL
-714 ALGVSDG
+714 ALGVSEG

-733 AEPLLKTRQWY
+733 TEPLLKTRQWY

-754 VCTLGAVFFSHL
+754 VCTLGAVFFSHF
-766 VLHTGERFDPKLCN
+766 VLHTGEHFDPKLCN

-788 FCQLFHVFNMASVK
+788 VCQLFHVFNMASVK
-802 TSFFKS
+802 TSFLKS
-808 EVFRNKYVWYALLLS
+808 EVFRNKYVWYALASS
-823 GLIVMSVFFI
+823 GLIVISVFFI
-833 PAAREALNVQPLKA
+833 PPVREALNVQSLKL
-847 EDWLLVIA
+847 EDWLVVIA
-855 SALLS
+855 SALIS
-860 LLVIQILKRTNI
+860 LLVIQILKRTNL

>member
-1 MSSMMVKETYNI
+1 METANNYTIPLTKLITELGSDREKGLNSLEATNRI
-13 SVNELIA
+13 SQ
-20 AFRSNTEFGLSTS
+20 
-33 EAKSRIEKYGSNTI
+33 YGRNTI
-47 QSDKGKHPLKIL
+47 QSDKGKHPLKIV
-59 LSQFNNLMVYLLLFA
+59 LSQFNNLLVYLLLFA

-82 EYLDTTAI
+82 EYLDATAI
-90 LLVILINAIIGF
+90 LLVILVNASIGF
-102 WMEMQAQRSM
+102 WMEMQAERSM

-122 AKVFRNGMLM
+122 AKVFRDGKLT
-132 EISSEE
+132 EIPSEE
-138 VVPGDILFAEA
+138 LVPGDILFVEA
-149 GDMITADARIINAT
+149 GDMITADARIISAT

-175 AMPVEKIANEL
+175 AMPVEKTASEL
-186 SEDVP
+186 SEDVS

-205 TNGNTTALVTATG
+205 TNGNTTALVVATG
-218 MKTELGKIAH
+218 MQTELGKIAH
-228 LVQGAEQSATPL
+228 LVQGADQSATPL
-240 EKKLQVFSRKLIYI
+240 EMKLQVFSRKLIYI

-268 THGDYLEML
+268 THGDYVELL

-325 TTIICTDKTGTLTQN
+325 TTVICTDKTGTLTQN
-340 KIEVTDL
+340 KIEVTDV
-347 IPADETSEK
+347 ITADENAEK

-367 CNTASIQIKGNDI
+367 CNTASIQISENEIK
-380 TEIGDP
+380 EIGDP

-394 AHKKGNDFEQLRQQ
+394 AHNNGVNIEQLRQQ
-408 FPKVNELPF
+408 FPKVDEIPF

-424 ATLHNNN
+424 VTLHSGNNI
-431 NSFVVYAKGAAE
+431 FMVYAKGAAE

-449 SHILSGSQP
+449 SHILMGSQI
-458 QILNDETRIY
+458 QTLNEETRNQ
-468 WKEKSE
+468 WKDKSE

-488 KETSS
+488 KETPS
-493 KDISLTTDL
+493 KDVSLTNDL
-502 VFAGLYGMMDPPA
+502 IFAGLYGMMDPPA
-515 NDVFDAIN
+515 EDVFDAIN
-523 ECKDAGIKVVMI
+523 ECKGAGIKVVMI

-548 QLGISENNT
+548 QLHISENNQ
-557 PMVGKEMKPAS
+557 PVIGKNMKPFK
-568 QLSEKEKQNWL
+568 QLSNEEKQLWAD
-579 NTSVFARVTPTHK
+579 TSVFARVTPTHK

-623 IGIAMGV
+623 IGIAMGK

-635 AQEVADMVLK
+635 AQEVSDMVLK

-655 IKQGRVIF
+655 IRQGRVIF

-684 SLAALSNLHFQLVP
+684 SIAALSNLHFQLIP

-714 ALGVSDG
+714 ALGVSEG
-721 SPFVM
+721 SPIVM

-733 AEPLLKTRQWY
+733 AEPLLKTKQWY
-744 AVWIYAAIIS
+744 AVWIYAAVIS
-754 VCTLGAVFFSHL
+754 ICTLGAVFISHFFF
-766 VLHTGERFDPKLCN
+766 HTGKHFDPKLCN

-802 TSFFKS
+802 TSFTQS
-808 EVFRNKYVWYALLLS
+808 EVFRNKYVWYALLSS
-823 GLIVMSVFFI
+823 GIILLSVFFI
-833 PAAREALNVQPLKA
+833 PPAREALNVQPLKV
-847 EDWLLVIA
+847 EDWLVVVA
-855 SALLS
+855 SAALS
-860 LLVIQILKRTNI
+860 LLAIQILKRTNL